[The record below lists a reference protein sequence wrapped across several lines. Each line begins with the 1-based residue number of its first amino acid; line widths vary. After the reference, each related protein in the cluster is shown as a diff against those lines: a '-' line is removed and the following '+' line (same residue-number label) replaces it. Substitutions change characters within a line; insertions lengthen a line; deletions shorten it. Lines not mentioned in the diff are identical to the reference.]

1 MAGRFDVV
9 IIGSGVGGGCI
20 AHVLAPTGGR
30 IVILERGRR
39 MPREDRN
46 WDPEAV
52 YADAAYKS
60 DERWTDGSGRSFR
73 PGQFY
78 HVGGH
83 TKVFGATMFR
93 FRREDFCAH
102 GARRWTVA
110 GVAHRVRHARALLR
124 PRRTPLRR
132 ARRGRRRPDG
142 AAALGPVSAS
152 AAPPQ
157 SGDRRGRRAI
167 ACPGH
172 EPVPDS
178 VFRAGPCG
186 RRLRALQHLRRFPLP
201 PGCQGRRRDVP
212 HRPGVAARERRTANG
227 GPCCSPARRCEWPA
241 HRGRRAGRRHASP
254 GRSLRTGCGRRQ
266 QCCDP
271 ASLRPREAPR
281 AASPIRPE
289 WSGAT
294 T

>member
-78 HVGGH
+78 YVGGH

-93 FRREDFCAH
+93 FRREDFCAMEH
-102 GARRWTVA
+102 AGGLSPAWPIDYDTLEPCRVGGGARW
-110 GVAHRVRHARALLR
+110 GW
-124 PRRTPLRR
+124 PP
-132 ARRGRRRPDG
+132 
-142 AAALGPVSAS
+142 S
-152 AAPPQ
+152 AAQ
-157 SGDRRGRRAI
+157 TART
-167 ACPGH
+167 
-172 EPVPDS
+172 
-178 VFRAGPCG
+178 VFP
-186 RRLRALQHLRRFPLP
+186 
-201 PGCQGRRRDVP
+201 
-212 HRPGVAARERRTANG
+212 
-227 GPCCSPARRCEWPA
+227 
-241 HRGRRAGRRHASP
+241 
-254 GRSLRTGCGRRQ
+254 
-266 QCCDP
+266 
-271 ASLRPREAPR
+271 
-281 AASPIRPE
+281 
-289 WSGAT
+289 
-294 T
+294 